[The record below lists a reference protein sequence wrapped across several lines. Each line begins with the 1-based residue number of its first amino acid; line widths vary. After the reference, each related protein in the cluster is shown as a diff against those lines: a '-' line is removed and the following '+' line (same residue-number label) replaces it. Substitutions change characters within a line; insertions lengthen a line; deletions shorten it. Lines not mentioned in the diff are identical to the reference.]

1 MKTCSLFGF
10 ISALGGAFLTLILFF
25 LGFHSDPAKL
35 GMAGWV
41 GGLVGLAIVIL
52 CVVLGV
58 KARRSEIPEGEPFG
72 YGRALGAGILISL
85 VASVLNGFFG
95 FLYWKFINPGIADIV
110 VQSQLAKLEASGVS
124 GDRLDKAEAMTRAMA
139 SPIPQA
145 VVALLGGLVIGILI
159 SLIVAAVLKRAEPAS
174 PPTL

>member
-1 MKTCSLFGF
+1 
-10 ISALGGAFLTLILFF
+10 LILFF

-35 GMAGWV
+35 GMAGWG
-41 GGLVGLAIVIL
+41 GGLVGLVIVIL

-58 KARRSEIPEGEPFG
+58 KARRSEIPETEAFG
-72 YGRALGAGILISL
+72 YGRAFGAGFLISL

-95 FLYWKFINPGIADIV
+95 FLYWKFINPGIADII

-145 VVALLGGLVIGILI
+145 VVALIGGLVVGIII